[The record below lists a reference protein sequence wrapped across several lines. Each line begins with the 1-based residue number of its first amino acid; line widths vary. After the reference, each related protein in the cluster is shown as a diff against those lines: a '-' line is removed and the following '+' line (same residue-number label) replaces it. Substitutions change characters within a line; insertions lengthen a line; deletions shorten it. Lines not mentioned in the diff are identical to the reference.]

1 MTDQPT
7 LDVQV
12 LGSVSAAE
20 AAEVLR
26 IDEAAT
32 LADGVAP
39 LDDQVRLD
47 LDHGDPDGAAVTHL
61 LARRNG
67 KLVGYGHARS
77 TEDGPLNAH
86 LVVAPES
93 RRGGV
98 GTALVQRLID
108 RAGTAC
114 LRVWA
119 HGDEAAAGLLS
130 ARLGFS
136 RVRDLW
142 QMRRRLDLPIAPPS
156 YPRDVHVRTFEVGQD
171 DEAWVRVNAAAF
183 AGHPEQGA
191 MTVDDLRQRIAQPW
205 FDPLGFFLALR
216 NGELLGFHWTK
227 VHPAEPDHTALGEVY
242 AVGVSPQAQGLG
254 LGKALTATGLLH
266 LRSRGL
272 SEVLLYVDGDNV
284 AAITVYEKL
293 GFTRSA
299 LDVMYATGPVA
310 PTDTAGTSAH

>member
-1 MTDQPT
+1 MTEELT
-7 LDVQV
+7 LDVQT
-12 LGSVSAAE
+12 LGSISSAE

-26 IDEAAT
+26 IDDAAT
-32 LADGVAP
+32 RADGVAP

-47 LDHGDPDGAAVTHL
+47 LNHADHADPDAATVLHV
-61 LARRNG
+61 LARRDG
-67 KLVGYGHARS
+67 ELVGYAHARS
-77 TEDGPLNAH
+77 NDDGPLNAH

-93 RRGGV
+93 RRRGV
-98 GTALVQRLID
+98 GTVLVQRLIET
-108 RAGTAC
+108 AGHSV

-130 ARLGFS
+130 ERLGFA

-142 QMRRRLDLPIAPPS
+142 QMRRRLDLPIAPPA
-156 YPRDVHVRTFEVGQD
+156 YPPDVHVRTFEVGQD

-191 MTVDDLRQRIAQPW
+191 LTVDDLRQRIAQPW
-205 FDPLGFFLALR
+205 FDPLGFFLAVR
-216 NGELLGFHWTK
+216 ADELLGFHWTK
-227 VHPAEPDHTALGEVY
+227 VHPAEPDHTAIGEVY

-254 LGKALTATGLLH
+254 LGRALTTTGLLH

-272 SEVLLYVDGDNV
+272 NDVLLYVDGDNT
-284 AAITVYEKL
+284 AAIAVYEKL

-299 LDVMYATGPVA
+299 LDVMYATSQV
-310 PTDTAGTSAH
+310 